1 MEHVSSRTPDTDRS
15 QESGR
20 GTLGWTAFLVIVVVA
35 VAALFAGA
43 IHRRLAPL
51 PPGVQPSLAGAPSP
65 SPSPLPRPGPA
76 PPGTTLASL

>member
-1 MEHVSSRTPDTDRS
+1 MEHVSSRTPDADRS
-15 QESGR
+15 DGSGR

-35 VAALFAGA
+35 VAAVFAGA
-43 IHRRLAPL
+43 IHRRLAPSA
-51 PPGVQPSLAGAPSP
+51 PGVQPSLAGAP